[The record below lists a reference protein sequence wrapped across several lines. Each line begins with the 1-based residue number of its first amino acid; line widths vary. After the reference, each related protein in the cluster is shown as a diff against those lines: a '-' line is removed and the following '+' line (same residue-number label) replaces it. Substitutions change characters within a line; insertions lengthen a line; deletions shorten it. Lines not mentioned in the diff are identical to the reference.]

1 MQNRTFFVK
10 PCWDAEAGVFY
21 TESDIEGLHVE
32 AATLEEFRAV
42 VMDAAAELI
51 VANHLSAPELANK
64 PLRDLIPA
72 ILWCEPD
79 NEDRAPE
86 KKVLA

>member
-1 MQNRTFFVK
+1 MQNRTFYVK
-10 PCWDAEAGVFY
+10 PCWDKEARVFY

-51 VANHLSAPELANK
+51 VANIGSAK
-64 PLRDLIPA
+64 RF
-72 ILWCEPD
+72 
-79 NEDRAPE
+79 
-86 KKVLA
+86 